1 MSPAASKLQTI
12 KRFSV
17 CLLVAQVFDIVT
29 TYIFMS
35 MGGQEGNPIMAAV
48 LVNKEAFV
56 IMCLVKVCVVLLLC
70 YSIHVRFLQYKLKET
85 LETVPR
91 NIDLSKKE
99 KAYGFTII
107 ALVATYWTII
117 GWNFAGI
124 YFLYT

>member
-1 MSPAASKLQTI
+1 
-12 KRFSV
+12 
-17 CLLVAQVFDIVT
+17 
-29 TYIFMS
+29 MS

-85 LETVPR
+85 LETVPK